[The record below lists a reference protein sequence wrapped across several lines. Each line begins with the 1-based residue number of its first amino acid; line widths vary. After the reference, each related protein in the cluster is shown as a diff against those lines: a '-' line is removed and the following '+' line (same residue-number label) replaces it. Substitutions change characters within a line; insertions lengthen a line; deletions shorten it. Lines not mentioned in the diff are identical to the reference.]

1 MSLSKEELLRQAVE
15 NAKKSNEIL
24 QKVIAMNEKD
34 FDESVEESKKPEQK
48 LLKG

>member
-24 QKVIAMNEKD
+24 QKVIDMNEREL
-34 FDESVEESKKPEQK
+34 DESEEDSKKPEQK